1 VCFVKHTV
9 DPKQIGLAGPQL
21 FYFYFFELDLT
32 QPVRAGPNQGSQARS
47 LAKLVTRLAEA
58 HKRELFTHAVH
69 LAKGIIITF
78 AQYRTYLN
86 FAKGREAYLFPG
98 AAEEGGLFFLADV
111 PVPSSC
117 FSFAFFVLY
126 FLVCFFSFASV
137 CVSRSPLC
145 CSSPRVVSSRSGLS
159 LCLFPFFCFRLSSVY
174 IPSSLVF
181 SLLCLCSLCF
191 L

>member
-1 VCFVKHTV
+1 VT
-9 DPKQIGLAGPQL
+9 QL
-21 FYFYFFELDLT
+21 T
-32 QPVRAGPNQGSQARS
+32 
-47 LAKLVTRLAEA
+47 EA

-69 LAKGIIITF
+69 STKGIIITF

-86 FAKGREAYLFPG
+86 FAKGREAYLFQG

-111 PVPSSC
+111 PLPSSC
-117 FSFAFFVLY
+117 FYFAFFVLY
-126 FLVCFFSFASV
+126 FLVCFCSFASV

-145 CSSPRVVSSRSGLS
+145 CSSPRVVSSCSDLS

-181 SLLCLCSLCF
+181 FSSVCVLSVFCDFSQLPKKTPPCSFSPPLVFSFFSPVSPPSSALAPPPPF
-191 L
+191 LWSFL